1 MNHEI
6 LTAEE
11 EKELLVAMPI
21 EDQCD
26 SSGLNFNR
34 KNALPIGL
42 LIVVT
47 CNSITTDGYSQHL

>member
-26 SSGLNFNR
+26 SSGLNFN
-34 KNALPIGL
+34 KKMLYQLA
-42 LIVVT
+42 
-47 CNSITTDGYSQHL
+47 C